1 MDATFIILLV
11 GIGLAGIALGALA
24 VGYVLAQRSKPSV
37 LEIDPAEAQK
47 EALKQENFDRQMASL
62 LEAQNQLTGR
72 LATMQDGQVTGQQ
85 ALTQSLNER
94 LDAVSLKLN
103 QNLSENTQKT
113 TQTLNERLDKV
124 TQQMGKNLTENS
136 QKTQEHLGQL
146 NTRLALINEAHKKL
160 DGLTTEVVGLQE
172 VLGNKQAR
180 GAFGE
185 IQLNDLVT
193 NALPPSAYSFQTP
206 LSNGKRADCL
216 IKLPNPPGAI
226 AVDSKFPLDSYRRLV
241 DAPDGAAKQLAS
253 RQLRADVLKHIKD
266 ISEKYIIPGET
277 AESALMF
284 LPSEAVYAELHAR
297 FSDVVEQGYR
307 ARVWI
312 VSPTTLMATLN
323 TVRAVLKDAQMR
335 EQAHVIQA
343 EVGKLLEDVARLDG
357 RVDKLKS
364 HFALA
369 EKDIREIETST
380 SKISRKGERI
390 KEVELEDPAQLSAP
404 EPTQQTSK
412 NQPDLLA
419 GD

>member
-1 MDATFIILLV
+1 MDPFFVSTVVFAIL
-11 GIGLAGIALGALA
+11 AALF
-24 VGYVLAQRSKPSV
+24 VGYFLAKRV
-37 LEIDPAEAQK
+37 AARDEAADPA
-47 EALKQENFDRQMASL
+47 ALQRQEQFDRQFASI
-62 LEAQNQLTGR
+62 LEVQNQLAGR
-72 LATMQDGQVTGQQ
+72 LTTLQEGQTTSQQ
-85 ALTQSLNER
+85 ALNQSLNER
-94 LDAVSLKLN
+94 LDAVSLRLN
-103 QNLSENTQKT
+103 QSLTENTQKT

-124 TQQMGKNLTENS
+124 TQQMGKNLTESS

-193 NALPPSAYSFQTP
+193 SALPPSAYSFQTP
-206 LSNGKRADCL
+206 LSNKNRPDCL
-216 IKLPNPPGAI
+216 IKLPNPPGSI

-241 DAPDGAAKQLAS
+241 DAPDEAAKQVAT

-266 ISEKYIIPGET
+266 ISAKYIIPGET

-343 EVGKLLEDVARLDG
+343 EVGKLLEDVVRLDG
-357 RVDKLKS
+357 RVEKLKS
-364 HFALA
+364 HFAQA
-369 EKDIREIETST
+369 EKDIRDIETSS
-380 SKISRKGERI
+380 SKIARKGERI
-390 KEVELEDPAQLSAP
+390 REVELEDPAQISAP
-404 EPTQQTSK
+404 TVKIENTSS
-412 NQPDLLA
+412 QSDLLA
-419 GD
+419 GE

>member
-1 MDATFIILLV
+1 MDPIFVTTMVFAV
-11 GIGLAGIALGALA
+11 LAALS
-24 VGYVLAQRSKPSV
+24 VGYLLAQRISSQNQAQ
-37 LEIDPAEAQK
+37 DPLEAQK
-47 EALKQENFDRQMASL
+47 QELFERQLTTL
-62 LEAQNQLTGR
+62 LDVQNQLAGR
-72 LATMQDGQVTGQQ
+72 LATLQEGQTTSQQ
-85 ALTQSLNER
+85 ALNQSLNER
-94 LDAVSLKLN
+94 LDAVSLRLN
-103 QNLSENTQKT
+103 QSLTENTQKT

-124 TQQMGKNLTENS
+124 SKNLTETSLKNRE
-136 QKTQEHLGQL
+136 QLGEQLGML
-146 NTRLALINEAHKKL
+146 NTRLAIIGEAQKKL
-160 DGLTTEVVGLQE
+160 DSLTTEVVGLQE

-185 IQLNDLVT
+185 IQLNDLVV

-206 LSNGKRADCL
+206 LSNKSRPDCL
-216 IKLPNPPGAI
+216 IKLPNPPGSIAI
-226 AVDSKFPLDSYRRLV
+226 DSKFPLDSYRRLV
-241 DAPDGAAKQLAS
+241 DAPDEAAKLAAT
-253 RQLRADVLKHIKD
+253 RQLRADVTKHIKD
-266 ISEKYIIPGET
+266 ISEKYIVPGET

-297 FSDVVEQGYR
+297 FSDVVDQGYR

-343 EVGKLLEDVARLDG
+343 EVGKLLEDVERLDG
-357 RVDKLKS
+357 RVEKLKS

-380 SKISRKGERI
+380 GKITRKGERI

-404 EPTQQTSK
+404 KTAQKKPT

-419 GD
+419 GE

>member
-1 MDATFIILLV
+1 MDLTFILV
-11 GIGLAGIALGALA
+11 LVIIGFVALG
-24 VGYVLAQRSKPSV
+24 VGYLLAKRTIPGV
-37 LEIDPAEAQK
+37 AEIDPAEAQK
-47 EALKQENFDRQMASL
+47 EALKQENLERQLASL

-85 ALTQSLNER
+85 ALTQALNER

-124 TQQMGKNLTENS
+124 TQQMGKNLSESS
-136 QKTQEHLGQL
+136 QKTQEHLGHL

-193 NALPPSAYSFQTP
+193 SALPPSAYSFQTT

-216 IKLPNPPGAI
+216 IKLPNPPGSI
-226 AVDSKFPLDSYRRLV
+226 VVDSKFPLDSYRALV
-241 DAPDGAAKQLAS
+241 DAADDAARVQAG

-343 EVGKLLEDVARLDG
+343 EVGKLLEDVGRLDG
-357 RVDKLKS
+357 RVEKLKS

-380 SKISRKGERI
+380 GKITRKGERI
-390 KEVELEDPAQLSAP
+390 KEVELEDPAQLAAP
-404 EPTQQTSK
+404 EPTQKTST

-419 GD
+419 GE